1 MSNGCFITLEG
12 GEGVG
17 KSTQA
22 ALLREFLDEAGY
34 SVVLTREP
42 GGALGAEEVRSL
54 LVEGDAERWSPTG
67 ELLLLYAARDDH
79 LRHTIR
85 PALERGDWVICDR
98 FSDSTRVYQGHVG
111 GVDASLIAELERTVV
126 AETRPDLTIVFDMD
140 AQAGLD
146 RAAERG
152 GVEDRFERK
161 GFAFHDAL
169 RQGFLEIARSE
180 PGRCAVIDAGRDVS
194 AVAADIREL
203 VKQRLMD
210 TA

>member
-1 MSNGCFITLEG
+1 MSKGCFITLEG

-22 ALLREFLDEAGY
+22 AQLRDFLDEAGY

-42 GGALGAEEVRSL
+42 GGAPGAEEVRSL

-79 LRHTIR
+79 LRNTIR

-98 FSDSTRVYQGHVG
+98 FSDSTRVYQGYVG

-126 AETRPDLTIVFDMD
+126 GETRPDLTIVFDMD

-146 RAAERG
+146 RAASRG
-152 GVEDRFERK
+152 GGEDRFERK

-169 RQGFLEIARSE
+169 RQGFLEIARCE
-180 PGRCAVIDAGRDVS
+180 PERCAVIDAGGDVS

-203 VKQRLMD
+203 VRQRLMD